1 VALIR
6 FLVSDLS
13 VAGQFKPLFGAGVC
27 FNFWHYNLIKITP
40 AGVPGLPGHLSG
52 LVGNKNLERE
62 GIEIIC
68 TCKYFN

>member
-1 VALIR
+1 VISPLPVNLNR
-6 FLVSDLS
+6 FLALEFVLT
-13 VAGQFKPLFGAGVC
+13 FGIII
-27 FNFWHYNLIKITP
+27 LLRLLP